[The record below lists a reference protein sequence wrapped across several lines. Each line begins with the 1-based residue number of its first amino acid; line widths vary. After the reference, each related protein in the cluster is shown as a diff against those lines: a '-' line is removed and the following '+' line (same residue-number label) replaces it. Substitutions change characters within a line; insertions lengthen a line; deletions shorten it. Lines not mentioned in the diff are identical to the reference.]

1 MDWLAAVA
9 QLRNDGVYGVLVTVS
24 AVRGHAPRAA
34 GAKMVVGADHSWG
47 TIGGGNVEECAI
59 ERARE
64 LIADGATDVEQFTSR
79 LNSHERNKHGQQC
92 CGGEME
98 LLLEPLPPRPTVAI
112 FGVGHVG
119 FELARILSRL
129 EVRLHLIDSRAEQM
143 DELRL
148 ASITD
153 GPALVRAHRVLLG
166 ESVLEQ
172 LPSGSHVLIMTHD
185 HAEDFALCDA
195 AVRRPDLGSVG
206 VIGSSAKWSRFTS
219 MLTEAGHT
227 KAEIARITCPIG
239 GAYVS
244 GASVRAAS
252 VRAASVR
259 GPSVSGANSIGSKEP
274 AVIAI
279 SVAADLILAFQ
290 QSAATTSPATTLAHS
305 E

>member
-9 QLRNDGVYGVLVTVS
+9 QLRRDGVYGVLVTVS
-24 AVRGHAPRAA
+24 AVRGHAPREA
-34 GAKMVVGADHSWG
+34 GAKMVVGADHAWG

-64 LIADGATDVEQFTSR
+64 LISSGAIAVESFTSR
-79 LNSHERNKHGQQC
+79 LNSHERARHGQQC

-129 EVRLHLIDSRAEQM
+129 EVQVHLVDSRAEQM

-148 ASITD
+148 SSITD
-153 GPALVRAHRVLLG
+153 GPADVRVHRVLLG

-172 LPSGSHVLIMTHD
+172 LPPGAHVLIMTHD

-195 AVRRPDLGSVG
+195 AARRDDLGSVG
-206 VIGSSAKWSRFTS
+206 LIGSSAKWARFQS
-219 MLTEAGHT
+219 MLAGEGRT
-227 KAEIARITCPIG
+227 AEEIARITCPIG
-239 GAYVS
+239 DR
-244 GASVRAAS
+244 SVA
-252 VRAASVR
+252 
-259 GPSVSGANSIGSKEP
+259 GKEP

-279 SVAADLILAFQ
+279 GVAADLLRALAPASQ
-290 QSAATTSPATTLAHS
+290 PSPSAALA
-305 E
+305 EV

>member
-9 QLRNDGVYGVLVTVS
+9 QLRQDGVYGVLVTVS

-34 GAKMVVGADHSWG
+34 GAKMVVGADHIWG

-64 LIADGATDVEQFTSR
+64 LIEAGATDVEHFTSR
-79 LNSHERNKHGQQC
+79 LNSHERAKHGQQC

-129 EVRLHLIDSRAEQM
+129 EVRLHLVDSRAEQM

-148 ASITD
+148 ASVTE
-153 GPALVRAHRVLLG
+153 GPALVAAHRVLLG

-172 LPSGSHVLIMTHD
+172 LPPGAHVLIMTHD

-195 AVRRPDLGSVG
+195 AVRRTDLGSVG
-206 VIGSSAKWSRFTS
+206 LIGSSAKWSRFAS
-219 MLTEAGHT
+219 MLRDEGHSG
-227 KAEIARITCPIG
+227 AEIARITCPIG
-239 GAYVS
+239 GPSIS
-244 GASVRAAS
+244 G
-252 VRAASVR
+252 
-259 GPSVSGANSIGSKEP
+259 KEP

-279 SVAADLILAFQ
+279 SVAAQLLLAFQ
-290 QSAATTSPATTLAHS
+290 HSTAAASPAAAPLVRS
-305 E
+305 D

>member
-9 QLRNDGVYGVLVTVS
+9 QLRQDGVFGVLVTVS

-34 GAKMVVGADHSWG
+34 GAKMVVGADHAWG

-64 LIADGATDVEQFTSR
+64 LIAAGATDVEHFTSR
-79 LNSHERNKHGQQC
+79 LNSHERAKHGQQC

-129 EVRLHLIDSRAEQM
+129 EVRLHLVDSRAEQM

-148 ASITD
+148 SSITE
-153 GPALVRAHRVLLG
+153 GPALVQAHRVLLG
-166 ESVLEQ
+166 ESVLEKM
-172 LPSGSHVLIMTHD
+172 PPGAHVLIMTHD

-206 VIGSSAKWSRFTS
+206 LIGSSAKWSRFRS
-219 MLTEAGHT
+219 MLTGEGHSY
-227 KAEIARITCPIG
+227 AEIARITCPIG
-239 GAYVS
+239 GPSIS
-244 GASVRAAS
+244 G
-252 VRAASVR
+252 
-259 GPSVSGANSIGSKEP
+259 KEP

-279 SVAADLILAFQ
+279 SVAAELLLAFQ
-290 QSAATTSPATTLAHS
+290 SSANLKSPDAEFIRA

>member
-9 QLRNDGVYGVLVTVS
+9 QLRHDGVYGVLITVS

-34 GAKMVVGADHSWG
+34 GAKMVVGADHCWG
-47 TIGGGNVEECAI
+47 TIGGGNVEACAI

-64 LIADGATDVEQFTSR
+64 LIAMGATEVEQFTSR
-79 LNSHERNKHGQQC
+79 LNAHERNRHGQQC

-129 EVRLHLIDSRAEQM
+129 EVRLHLIDSREEQM

-148 ASITD
+148 AAITD
-153 GPALVRAHRVLLG
+153 GPALVQVHRVLLG
-166 ESVLEQ
+166 EGVLEQ
-172 LPSGSHVLIMTHD
+172 LPPGSHVRIMTHD

-195 AVRRPDLGSVG
+195 AVRRTDLGSVG
-206 VIGSSAKWSRFTS
+206 VIGSNAKWSRFTS
-219 MLTEAGHT
+219 MLTEAGHST
-227 KAEIARITCPIG
+227 AEIARIACPIG
-239 GAYVS
+239 ASSIS
-244 GASVRAAS
+244 GQPVIT
-252 VRAASVR
+252 
-259 GPSVSGANSIGSKEP
+259 GKEP

-279 SVAADLILAFQ
+279 SVAAELLLAFDQ
-290 QSAATTSPATTLAHS
+290 AATATTPTTTS
-305 E
+305 VNST

>member
-9 QLRNDGVYGVLVTVS
+9 QLRRDGVYGVLVTVS
-24 AVRGHAPRAA
+24 AVRGHAPREA
-34 GAKMVVGADHSWG
+34 GAKMVVAADHAWG

-64 LIADGATDVEQFTSR
+64 LIASRATAVDHFTSR
-79 LNSHERNKHGQQC
+79 LNSRERAKHGQQC

-129 EVRLHLIDSRAEQM
+129 EVQVHLVDSRAEQM

-148 ASITD
+148 SSVTD
-153 GPALVRAHRVLLG
+153 GPADVRVHRVLLG

-172 LPSGSHVLIMTHD
+172 LPTGAHVLILTHD

-195 AVRRPDLGSVG
+195 AARREDLGSVG
-206 VIGSSAKWSRFTS
+206 LIGSSAKWSRFQT
-219 MLTEAGHT
+219 MLAAEGRSVE
-227 KAEIARITCPIG
+227 EIARITCPIG
-239 GAYVS
+239 DR
-244 GASVRAAS
+244 SV
-252 VRAASVR
+252 V
-259 GPSVSGANSIGSKEP
+259 GKEP

-279 SVAADLILAFQ
+279 GVAAELLRAFADVTQ
-290 QSAATTSPATTLAHS
+290 PAAAPAS
-305 E
+305 F

>member
-9 QLRNDGVYGVLVTVS
+9 QLRHDGVYGVLVTVC

-34 GAKMVVGADHSWG
+34 GAKMVVGADHCWG

-64 LIADGATDVEQFTSR
+64 LIADGATEVEQFTSR
-79 LNSHERNKHGQQC
+79 LNSRERNKHGQQC

-98 LLLEPLPPRPTVAI
+98 VLLEPLPPRPTVAI

-129 EVRLHLIDSRAEQM
+129 EVLLHLIDSRAEQM
-143 DELRL
+143 DEIRL

-153 GPALVRAHRVLLG
+153 GPALVRVHRVLLG
-166 ESVLEQ
+166 EGVLEH
-172 LPSGSHVLIMTHD
+172 LPPGSHVLIMTHD

-195 AVRRPDLGSVG
+195 AARRPDLGSVG
-206 VIGSSAKWSRFTS
+206 VIGSTAKWSHFTS
-219 MLTEAGHT
+219 MLTEAGHSQ
-227 KAEIARITCPIG
+227 AEIARITCPIG
-239 GAYVS
+239 G
-244 GASVRAAS
+244 
-252 VRAASVR
+252 
-259 GPSVSGANSIGSKEP
+259 PSIVGKEP

-279 SVAADLILAFQ
+279 SVAAELLLAFQ
-290 QSAATTSPATTLAHS
+290 QCASERYFSPRHTGTSSNPRI
-305 E
+305 

>member
-9 QLRNDGVYGVLVTVS
+9 QLRQDGVYGVLVTVS
-24 AVRGHAPRAA
+24 AVRGHAPREA
-34 GAKMVVGADHSWG
+34 GAKMVVGADHTWG

-59 ERARE
+59 ERARQ
-64 LIADGATDVEQFTSR
+64 LIADSATAVQHFTSR

-129 EVRLHLIDSRAEQM
+129 EVRLHLVDSRAEQM
-143 DELRL
+143 NELRL
-148 ASITD
+148 SSITD
-153 GPALVRAHRVLLG
+153 GQAQVTAHRVLLG
-166 ESVLEQ
+166 ETVLEQ
-172 LPSGSHVLIMTHD
+172 LPPGAHVLIMTHD

-206 VIGSSAKWSRFTS
+206 VIGSSAKWSRFTT
-219 MLTEAGHT
+219 MLREAGHSD
-227 KAEIARITCPIG
+227 AEIARITCPIG
-239 GAYVS
+239 ISAMG
-244 GASVRAAS
+244 
-252 VRAASVR
+252 
-259 GPSVSGANSIGSKEP
+259 GPPLIAGKEP

-279 SVAADLILAFQ
+279 GVAADLLIAFGR
-290 QSAATTSPATTLAHS
+290 SATARNARRATAQL
-305 E
+305 